1 MDDALMLKLIEGT
14 LAVIAL
20 LLLWA
25 FRSALQ
31 YAEKHWDLRLSED
44 LQRRGEQVIRDV
56 VAVIDSRWR
65 AQVLDGAPKPK
76 SFEKQDQALTLAREK
91 APNGLAHMS
100 DDDVRL
106 RIDAEVERLN
116 RVTIKPPAR
125 IDIRTDTVLRPP
137 RNDV

>member
-1 MDDALMLKLIEGT
+1 MDDALMLKLILGA
-14 LAVIAL
+14 LAVITV

-25 FRSALQ
+25 LRSALQ

-56 VAVIDSRWR
+56 VAVIDARIR
-65 AQVLDGAPKPK
+65 AEIKDGAAKPK
-76 SFEKQDQALTLAREK
+76 SFEKQDQALSLAREK

-125 IDIRTDTVLRPP
+125 GDIRTEMRPP
-137 RNDV
+137 RND